1 MTPQQ
6 SALCEGIKR
15 FGYTKNSRVRLYGK
29 VLELTSDPI
38 CTGDECVSCGA
49 RDVKSGREASIRIP
63 LNIVRMAHERS
74 GHHGHHAA

>member
-38 CTGDECVSCGA
+38 CTGEECVLCEA
-49 RDVKSGREASIRIP
+49 RDLKSGREASVRIP
-63 LNIVRMAHERS
+63 LNIVRMAHDGGGPE
-74 GHHGHHAA
+74 GHRAA